1 MAMKPGKKVRKGGPK
16 AAWKKKRAVGKTHRD
31 KAQIQQFQDSY
42 DQVDTSKV
50 KTFADLPISKYT
62 LDALTE
68 CEYTEPT
75 EIQRESIM
83 LALRGLDVLGAAK
96 TGSGKTLAFVVPI
109 LERLF
114 ASRWS
119 RELGLGALVITPT
132 RELAYQIFET
142 LRKVGKNHDFSAGLV
157 IGGKDIHHETS
168 RLSSCNIIV
177 CTPGR
182 ILQHMDENPDFD
194 PSTLQI
200 LVLDEADRCLDMGF
214 APTMNAIVEN
224 LPTEG
229 RQTLLFSATQTRS
242 VKDLARLSLTS
253 PVYVSVHEHS
263 TNATPDQLS
272 QNYAVC
278 ELGDKLNM
286 LWSFVKS
293 HKRKKLL
300 VFVQSCKQAKYFT
313 ELFKRLR
320 CGTTVLGLY
329 GTLHQLRR
337 MAIYDEFCEKDGAA
351 CMFAT
356 DIAARGLDFPAVD
369 WVIQYDC
376 PEDATTYLHRVG
388 RTARNAAVGQSL
400 LVLLPSEETGM
411 SQQLRAHKIP
421 VDKIE
426 VNPKKMTDIHRKIQA
441 HLASDTQLKE
451 SAQRAFQ
458 AYLKSVYL
466 LKNKHVFDVFK
477 LDTAAF
483 ASSLGL
489 AVPPRVRFLERQI
502 KNKSSNKTG
511 LTAAGAAREAAA
523 NKKTRLV
530 SDSEDD
536 DEDGGNDV
544 LTVKR
549 RDHDIDDPLDGE
561 GETDQNDATEEVTT
575 TPGTSKVLTKA
586 ALAKKALRKNL
597 RTNQVIQFDEE
608 GHGVDIDVSIKKSKE
623 GQEYDDDKAGGGI
636 DISKAKEVMR
646 AEDKFD
652 RQAEK
657 ERVRQRKLEEK
668 RKRKEAEQRRR
679 KGDQME
685 GDEDSGD
692 SESEGDEPNLD
703 WLPDPDKIYGPEG
716 GQKDSG
722 DEASGNSDDDSG
734 SSSSSSEENSKA
746 AAPKRKWKPPKKPQ
760 AGQKKRKREVE
771 EHEEDENEQLDVL
784 GAEAMVLQ
792 LLKR

>member
-1 MAMKPGKKVRKGGPK
+1 MKPDKKGQKGGPK
-16 AAWKKKRAVGKTHRD
+16 AAWKKKRPISKSKRD
-31 KAQIQQFQDSY
+31 TAQIQSFQEQY
-42 DQVDTSKV
+42 KEVDPSKV
-50 KTFADLPISKYT
+50 KTFSDLPLSKYT
-62 LDALTE
+62 QDALME

-75 EIQRESIM
+75 EIQRESIL

-96 TGSGKTLAFVVPI
+96 TGSGKTLAFVIPV

-114 ASRWS
+114 AARWS
-119 RELGLGALVITPT
+119 RELGLGALIITPT

-142 LRKVGKNHDFSAGLV
+142 LRKVGKNHELSAGLV
-157 IGGKDIHHETS
+157 IGGKDIHHESS
-168 RLSSCNIIV
+168 RLSSCNVVV

-253 PVYVSVHEHS
+253 PVYVSVHEHAS
-263 TNATPDQLS
+263 NATPDQLS
-272 QNYAVC
+272 QNYTVC
-278 ELGDKLNM
+278 ELNDKLNM

-293 HKRKKLL
+293 HKKKKVL

-320 CGTTVLGLY
+320 CGMTVIGLY
-329 GTLHQLRR
+329 GSLHQLRR
-337 MAIYDEFCEKDGAA
+337 MAIYDEFCEKEQI

-400 LVLLPSEETGM
+400 LVLLPSEEPGM
-411 SQQLRAHKIP
+411 AQQLRAHKIP

-426 VNPKKMTDIHRKIQA
+426 VNPKKMTDIQRKIQA

-477 LDTAAF
+477 LDMFTF
-483 ASSLGL
+483 ANSLGL
-489 AVPPRVRFLERQI
+489 AVPPRVRFLERQL
-502 KNKSSNKTG
+502 KNKAEQGKDDTSKPT
-511 LTAAGAAREAAA
+511 L
-523 NKKTRLV
+523 NKKARLV

-536 DEDGGNDV
+536 DDEDDV

-549 RDHDIDDPLDGE
+549 KDHDIEGGPASDDEPLPEPAGE
-561 GETDQNDATEEVTT
+561 GRS
-575 TPGTSKVLTKA
+575 SKSAAKVVTKA
-586 ALAKKALRKNL
+586 AIAKKALKKNI
-597 RTNQVIQFDEE
+597 RTNQKIQFDEE
-608 GHGVDIDVSIKKSKE
+608 TGEGVDVDVTIKKSKE
-623 GQEYDDDKAGGGI
+623 GQEYDNQSQDEGKAGGGI
-636 DISKAKEVMR
+636 DISKAKEILK

-652 RQAEK
+652 RKVEK
-657 ERVRQRKLEEK
+657 EKVRQRKLEEK
-668 RKRKEAEQRRR
+668 RKKKEAQNKR
-679 KGDQME
+679 KKGE
-685 GDEDSGD
+685 NTGGAALSDSD
-692 SESEGDEPNLD
+692 SLEEPNLD
-703 WLPDPDKIYGPEG
+703 WLPDPDKIYDQAG
-716 GQKDSG
+716 SG
-722 DEASGNSDDDSG
+722 DDDSG
-734 SSSSSSEENSKA
+734 DDESRSSGDDESGAGGNGSA
-746 AAPKRKWKPPKKPQ
+746 GPKRKWKPPKKKSSLPS
-760 AGQKKRKREVE
+760 KKIRRDD
-771 EHEEDENEQLDVL
+771 DEADQPIDVL
-784 GAEAMVLQ
+784 GAEALALQ